1 METPKTKRK
10 DKVRSHIPFRLN
22 LLFFIIFLLFVA
34 LILRTGFLQIIKGE
48 EFQAEVG
55 RTESTIITGN
65 VPRGGIVDANHQLI
79 VGNEAKK
86 TIMYTRGTSN
96 TKVENMAETARKLAE
111 LIDIPHTS
119 PFEEDDSD
127 LTMRDLKDYF
137 YATNKEL
144 MEERINT
151 YVSENDISL
160 TNFTYNDSLE
170 LINEAEL
177 MNFSEI
183 DLKAAAIF
191 TKMNSAYTL
200 STVNIKNQDVTEDEV
215 ARVNEYSSMLPGI
228 STGHDWDR
236 IYPRGDV
243 LRSVLGGVSS
253 EEQGL
258 PASDVNS
265 YRAKGYSRNDRVGTS
280 YIEAVYEEVLRGSK
294 SKAKTETNNNGDIVN
309 SEKIYDGNSGNNLV
323 LTIDMDFQEDVD
335 EIVLDVLGKRR
346 GLNESVYAVAMNP
359 KNGDILAMSGKR
371 VNEKGEVVDDALGVI
386 SRGFSMG
393 SSIKP
398 ATILAGYMDGVI
410 TVDNNTIIDTPLNIP
425 GTPLITSLFNPSGS
439 RSRPMNDI
447 TALEYSSNIYP
458 SILAM
463 RMGGFYN
470 FQQRQPV
477 GIDPEA
483 TANKMRQYYRQFGLG
498 TQTGII
504 LNESIGQL
512 GTNPNPGLVMFLSFG
527 QFDTYTPLQLAQF
540 SATMANGGTR
550 FAPRLVSEIRGTD
563 PESGEVGELIQ
574 EIPPKIMNY
583 IDVTDEQMERVQYG
597 MRRVINGNHGY
608 GPVAFEGAPYAAA
621 GKTGTAEAFYYSNEE
636 NKKQFNGT
644 SVTNMTSVGYAPYE
658 DPEIAI
664 AVTIPYVPNNNKGYD
679 HMLTLREIMD
689 AYFKVGKYAED
700 SNASDDTEDE

>member
-10 DKVRSHIPFRLN
+10 DRVRSHIPFRLN

-160 TNFTYNDSLE
+160 TKFSYNDSLE

-215 ARVNEYSSMLPGI
+215 ARVSEYSSMLPGI

-386 SRGFSMG
+386 SSGFSMG

-439 RSRPMNDI
+439 RPMNDI
-447 TALEYSSNIYP
+447 TALEYSSNIYT

-483 TANKMRQYYRQFGLG
+483 TANKMRQY
-498 TQTGII
+498 
-504 LNESIGQL
+504 
-512 GTNPNPGLVMFLSFG
+512 
-527 QFDTYTPLQLAQF
+527 
-540 SATMANGGTR
+540 
-550 FAPRLVSEIRGTD
+550 
-563 PESGEVGELIQ
+563 
-574 EIPPKIMNY
+574 
-583 IDVTDEQMERVQYG
+583 
-597 MRRVINGNHGY
+597 
-608 GPVAFEGAPYAAA
+608 
-621 GKTGTAEAFYYSNEE
+621 
-636 NKKQFNGT
+636 
-644 SVTNMTSVGYAPYE
+644 
-658 DPEIAI
+658 
-664 AVTIPYVPNNNKGYD
+664 
-679 HMLTLREIMD
+679 
-689 AYFKVGKYAED
+689 
-700 SNASDDTEDE
+700 

>member
-10 DKVRSHIPFRLN
+10 DRVRSHIPFRLN

-65 VPRGGIVDANHQLI
+65 VPRGGIVDANHQLL

-96 TKVENMAETARKLAE
+96 TKVENIAETARKLAE

-160 TNFTYNDSLE
+160 TKFSYNDSLE

-215 ARVNEYSSMLPGI
+215 ARVSEYSSMLPGI

-386 SRGFSMG
+386 SSGFSMG

-410 TVDNNTIIDTPLNIP
+410 TVDNNTIIDTPLDIP
-425 GTPLITSLFNPSGS
+425 GTQLITSLFNPSG
-439 RSRPMNDI
+439 SRPMNDI
-447 TALEYSSNIYP
+447 TALEYSSNIYM

-512 GTNPNPGLVMFLSFG
+512 GTNPDPGLVMFLSFG

-597 MRRVINGNHGY
+597 MRRVINGNYGY

-644 SVTNMTSVGYAPYE
+644 SVTNMTFVGYAPYE

-664 AVTIPYVPNNNKGYD
+664 AVTIPYLPNNNKGYD
-679 HMLTLREIMD
+679 HTLMSREIMD